1 MINLRGVTKIYG
13 SGQTEFRAVDDI
25 TLDIS
30 DGEFVAIVGKS
41 GSGKSTLLNLIG
53 TLDSISVG
61 SITVDG
67 EEIGSLKGKEL
78 ARFRNQKIGFVFQ
91 NFYLEPEYT
100 VRECVEIP
108 LILAGSFGKEN
119 TEKVD
124 KALKLVDL
132 SDKMKS
138 KTKTLSGGEQQRV
151 AIARAIINDPH
162 FILADEPC
170 GNLDGKNS
178 ENIMNIFK
186 NLHAQGRTILMV
198 THDEQDAHMAQRIVT
213 LADGRV
219 ISDEKNT
226 LFY

>member
-13 SGQTEFRAVDDI
+13 SGQTEFRAVDGI
-25 TLDIS
+25 SLDIS

-53 TLDSISVG
+53 TLDSITQG
-61 SITVDG
+61 EIAVDG
-67 EEIGSLKGKEL
+67 EQIRNLKGKAL
-78 ARFRNQKIGFVFQ
+78 AKFRNQKIGFVFQ

-119 TEKVD
+119 KEKVEQ
-124 KALKLVDL
+124 ALKLVDL
-132 SDKMKS
+132 SDKIKC
-138 KTKTLSGGEQQRV
+138 KAKTLSGGEQQRV
-151 AIARAIINDPH
+151 AIARAIINNPS

-186 NLHAQGRTILMV
+186 NLHAQGKTVLMV
-198 THDEQDAHMAQRIVT
+198 THDEQDAQSAQRIIT
-213 LADGRV
+213 LADGKV
-219 ISDEKNT
+219 ISDEKNP
-226 LFY
+226 LFS

>member
-119 TEKVD
+119 TGKVD